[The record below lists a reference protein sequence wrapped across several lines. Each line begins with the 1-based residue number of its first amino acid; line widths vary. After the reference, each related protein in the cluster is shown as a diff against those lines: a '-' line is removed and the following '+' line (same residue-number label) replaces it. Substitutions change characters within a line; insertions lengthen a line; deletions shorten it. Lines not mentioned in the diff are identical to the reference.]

1 MTLRLPRYGRLQQ
14 ENPKLIEKYEDS
26 IRHNGDLGTALAS
39 ILVVGPMKREQMEY
53 VLMRKMEQVNRDAW
67 KLKFGDSTDVEVKDI
82 VEPVLKVVDKANDF
96 ITNALDGNPQA
107 SIAWAGVSLSLPL
120 LLNPSKQAA
129 SLAKGLEYISRLI
142 VQNQLREDLYVRYE
156 KQPADDEVWKRS
168 HKTFKDHL
176 EKLYRQILCLQA
188 EAYCYYSSN
197 SALRIV
203 RDMARWDDWE
213 ALLIRVQEQEQAFLG
228 VNELFKDGKYREE
241 CEAAERRH
249 RETEGTWK
257 SIGADLSNLH
267 KAIEDARSDKDRVE
281 LLNWLCKVDHSKLFN
296 AARDRHQDGTNKWLI
311 KDNDTFK
318 QWEKRPHSFL
328 WLHGKAGSGKSIIS
342 SSVIEYIDERID
354 SETALVY
361 FFFSFTD
368 PANQG
373 TDIIANGQGD
383 VIDLHNGVHRQVLDH
398 DIGSYIESTL
408 QSPDFE
414 HFTTETKKKVQDRLV
429 ENADGM

>member
-1 MTLRLPRYGRLQQ
+1 
-14 ENPKLIEKYEDS
+14 
-26 IRHNGDLGTALAS
+26 
-39 ILVVGPMKREQMEY
+39 
-53 VLMRKMEQVNRDAW
+53 
-67 KLKFGDSTDVEVKDI
+67 
-82 VEPVLKVVDKANDF
+82 
-96 ITNALDGNPQA
+96 
-107 SIAWAGVSLSLPL
+107 
-120 LLNPSKQAA
+120 
-129 SLAKGLEYISRLI
+129 
-142 VQNQLREDLYVRYE
+142 
-156 KQPADDEVWKRS
+156 
-168 HKTFKDHL
+168 
-176 EKLYRQILCLQA
+176 
-188 EAYCYYSSN
+188 
-197 SALRIV
+197 
-203 RDMARWDDWE
+203 MARWDDWE
-213 ALLIRVQEQEQAFLG
+213 ALLIRFQEQEQAFLG

-328 WLHGKAGSGKSIIS
+328 WLHGKGVFPISKLGLKYVSDIIYAAGSGKSIIS

-368 PANQG
+368 PAKQG
-373 TDIIANGQGD
+373 TDIMFSSLIKQLCTARPNTPKPIENFRGRYKERGTRPPTEKLEEAFLAAVTGFSSVHIVLNGLDECPAVNKERLKLLKSLDRVMGNSPSSIHVLCTSRNKADIAGCMVPLSANGQGD

-429 ENADGM
+429 ENADGMEVFTITTLYLGVSCFRFRHTPSLTGHNSDVEC